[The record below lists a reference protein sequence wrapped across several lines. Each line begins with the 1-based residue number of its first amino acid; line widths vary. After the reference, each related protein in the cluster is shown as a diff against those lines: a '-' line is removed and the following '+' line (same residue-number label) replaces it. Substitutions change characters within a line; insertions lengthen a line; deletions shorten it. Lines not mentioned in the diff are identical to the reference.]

1 MNILRYVYSILFIA
15 GNIGCILNILIFTQ
29 RNYRRHSCSAY
40 ILANTFTNLIVIN
53 IIIFFR
59 FVNGFNIDPTMTTL
73 LFCKIRLYIA
83 QVALTL
89 SRIYIVLA
97 CIDRW
102 ALTSRNVHRR
112 AFAQMKVAKI
122 LIPITSIIWPIM
134 YIHVA
139 IYDDIVKGKTLI
151 YHSFI

>member
-102 ALTSRNVHRR
+102 ALTSRNVRIQ
-112 AFAQMKVAKI
+112 AFAQIKIPKI
-122 LIPITSIIWPIM
+122 LIPSIAILLCAMTITIPF
-134 YIHVA
+134 YQ
-139 IYDDIVKGKTLI
+139 DIVKGKTLI
-151 YHSFI
+151 YYNFI